1 MSKGLG
7 PLQREILATLP
18 ESAAPDVW
26 HRGMALDKGSDE
38 PWHCVRGLDVILA
51 DGIGDLI
58 VARSII
64 VGRLGGCDSAGFS
77 ASFSRAVRTLVTR
90 GEITLLSLVPI
101 TEYRDAPR
109 APRNRVNV
117 CHFADGMY
125 FDHGEQPARFTGPGD
140 VTTKNRSWC
149 SKVQVEADP
158 GVAVV
163 KVLEQYL

>member
-1 MSKGLG
+1 MSKRLR

-26 HRGMALDKGSDE
+26 QRGMASYLDSDE

-51 DGIGDLI
+51 DGIGDLM

-64 VGRLGGCDSAGFS
+64 SGRLGGWDSAGFS
-77 ASFSRAVRTLVTR
+77 ASFSRAVRILATR

-101 TEYRDAPR
+101 TEYRDVPR
-109 APRNRVNV
+109 APRSRARV

-125 FDHGEQPARFTGPGD
+125 FDYGERSARFTGPGYLA
-140 VTTKNRSWC
+140 TKNPSWC
-149 SKVQVEADP
+149 GKAQVQANPRVTELN
-158 GVAVV
+158 
-163 KVLEQYL
+163 VLKQYL

>member
-64 VGRLGGCDSAGFS
+64 AWRLGGCDSAGFP
-77 ASFSRAVRTLVTR
+77 ASFSRAVRTLATR
-90 GEITLLSLVPI
+90 GLITLVSLVPI
-101 TEYRDAPR
+101 TEYRDVPR
-109 APRNRVNV
+109 APRNRARVY
-117 CHFADGMY
+117 HFADGMY
-125 FDHGEQPARFTGPGD
+125 FNYGERSARFTGPGD
-140 VTTKNRSWC
+140 VATKDPSRCGKSPGAGSPGYCRS
-149 SKVQVEADP
+149 
-158 GVAVV
+158 
-163 KVLEQYL
+163 